1 MDDNHIP
8 TLRESEHEW
17 AHRLMRVILP
27 HINDGIYAMFKEAQD
42 ICKKSEEPE
51 KYLITF
57 QHILSR
63 ISKWNNEIIQKETLR
78 IIERSG
84 CKYIEDLLTCVHVA
98 HLKILTS
105 IRTGKTQKKVEINI
119 PKLSD
124 FIHSTYTMVSREL
137 YSNVYLFDTSVSSLV
152 LQQNKSK
159 VLEIIRNSILNTIR
173 DSVPV
178 EHLLKAYLDETTDLI
193 REKEVVEAPKEK
205 EKELRFSDKDNA
217 ITTDNTHEV
226 IDAPKDIPTLEKI
239 AEIRNAERKAEEE
252 EENEKLQI
260 SSDVINIVADEDLSK
275 PLEITEI
282 TEIKPEIKPEIK
294 QDEVIDLGIE
304 ILS

>member
-1 MDDNHIP
+1 
-8 TLRESEHEW
+8 
-17 AHRLMRVILP
+17 
-27 HINDGIYAMFKEAQD
+27 
-42 ICKKSEEPE
+42 
-51 KYLITF
+51 
-57 QHILSR
+57 
-63 ISKWNNEIIQKETLR
+63 
-78 IIERSG
+78 
-84 CKYIEDLLTCVHVA
+84 
-98 HLKILTS
+98 
-105 IRTGKTQKKVEINI
+105 
-119 PKLSD
+119 
-124 FIHSTYTMVSREL
+124 MVSREL

-159 VLEIIRNSILNTIR
+159 VLDIIRNSILNTIR

-252 EENEKLQI
+252 EENEKLNI
-260 SSDVINIVADEDLSK
+260 SNDVINIVADEDLSK

-282 TEIKPEIKPEIK
+282 TEIKPEIKK
-294 QDEVIDLGIE
+294 DEVIDLGIE

>member
-8 TLRESEHEW
+8 SLRESQHEW
-17 AHRLMRVILP
+17 ANRLMRVILP

-42 ICKKSEEPE
+42 ICKKSEENE

-63 ISKWNNEIIQKETLR
+63 ISKWNNDIIQKETLR

-124 FIHSTYTMVSREL
+124 FIHSTYTMASREL

-159 VLEIIRNSILNTIR
+159 VLDILQNSILNTIR

-193 REKEVVEAPKEK
+193 KEKEVVEEPKE
-205 EKELRFSDKDNA
+205 EVEEIEQEL
-217 ITTDNTHEV
+217 
-226 IDAPKDIPTLEKI
+226 
-239 AEIRNAERKAEEE
+239 EEE
-252 EENEKLQI
+252 KSEEKPKKKSSRKYREK
-260 SSDVINIVADEDLSK
+260 K
-275 PLEITEI
+275 GGKRTR
-282 TEIKPEIKPEIK
+282 K
-294 QDEVIDLGIE
+294 QKI
-304 ILS
+304 

>member
-152 LQQNKSK
+152 LQQNKNK
-159 VLEIIRNSILNTIR
+159 VLDIIRTCTLNTIR

-193 REKEVVEAPKEK
+193 REKEVEAPKEKEK

-217 ITTDNTHEV
+217 ITTDNTHMV

-252 EENEKLQI
+252 EETEKLKI

-275 PLEITEI
+275 PFEITEI
-282 TEIKPEIKPEIK
+282 TEIKPEIKK
-294 QDEVIDLGIE
+294 DEMIDLGIE